1 VSPHAGPWPEWSRA
15 DYGESAD
22 VALHVGLDSVQHALW
37 GLGRLLE
44 AEGAEPEPDLEVARE
59 AVLRLLG
66 RFPAPG
72 GLMLGAPPA

>member
-1 VSPHAGPWPEWSRA
+1 MSRLTGPWPEWRRSQYA
-15 DYGESAD
+15 DQTDLA
-22 VALHVGLDSVQHALW
+22 VHIRLDEVQHALW